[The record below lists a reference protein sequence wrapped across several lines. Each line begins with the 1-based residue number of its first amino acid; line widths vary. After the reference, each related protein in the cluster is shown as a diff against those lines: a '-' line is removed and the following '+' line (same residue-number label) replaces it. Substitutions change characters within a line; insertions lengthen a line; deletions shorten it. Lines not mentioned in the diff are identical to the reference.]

1 MIFSRYDSAD
11 LQSVPAT
18 IRHKASILQ
27 KNKLQDDFFLVAYF
41 VFLNKNMSTKYKART
56 TEEAYFIT
64 ITTVGW
70 IDIFTRLNQKYN
82 IINALQYCQKKK
94 GLEIY
99 AYCIMHSHI
108 HLMCKATNGFIL
120 SDVMRDFKKY
130 TSKKI
135 IQTIMNE
142 PESRREWL
150 LAYFEKACEHLKRE
164 QNYKVWQDGY
174 HAEIIETNWFIKQK
188 VNYIHNNPVKDK
200 VVTLPEDYY
209 FSSARNYAGLENDLD
224 VIILDLF

>member
-1 MIFSRYDSAD
+1 MIF
-11 LQSVPAT
+11 
-18 IRHKASILQ
+18 I
-27 KNKLQDDFFLVAYF
+27 LVAFF
-41 VFLNKNMSTKYKART
+41 VFLNKKMSTKYKAT
-56 TEEAYFIT
+56 TTDQVYFIT

-70 IDIFTRLNQKYN
+70 IDVFTRLNQKYN
-82 IINALQYCQKKK
+82 IVNALQYCQEKK

-135 IQTIMNE
+135 IQTIIEE

-150 LAYFEKACEHLKRE
+150 LSAFAKACEHLKRN
-164 QNYKVWQDGY
+164 QSYKVWQDGY

-200 VVTLPEDYY
+200 IVTLPEDYY
-209 FSSARNYAGLENDLD
+209 FSSARNYAGLEYELEI
-224 VIILDLF
+224 VLLDLF